1 MKHSEPPALPD
12 YVRDSIAPLVRATLA
27 EDVGTGDITAQLIPA
42 GRQARAT
49 LITREACVLCGR
61 PWADEVF
68 RQLGGNVSL
77 NWKAA
82 DGDRLEADAVICELE
97 GNARELL
104 TGERNAMNFLQTLSG
119 VATLARD
126 YADAVAGKQITI
138 LDTRKTLPGL
148 RAAQKYA
155 VLTGGCH
162 NHRVGLFDAFLVKEN
177 HISACGGIQAAIS
190 RARELAPEKPL
201 IVEVEN
207 LRELEQAIAAGPDQ
221 IMLDNFDAEA
231 TRAACEITPASIA
244 LELSGNIS
252 LQALRALPA
261 QTRPVFV
268 SSGAL
273 TKHVQAVDL
282 SLRVVAEG

>member
-1 MKHSEPPALPD
+1 MKRSDSPALPA
-12 YVRDSIAPLVRATLA
+12 YVRDSIAPSVRAALA
-27 EDVGTGDITAQLIPA
+27 EDVADGDITAGLIPA
-42 GRQARAT
+42 DRQARAT
-49 LITREACVLCGR
+49 LITREPCVLCGR
-61 PWADEVF
+61 PWAEEVF
-68 RQLGGNVSL
+68 RQLGGHVSL
-77 NWKAA
+77 DWQADDGDALAA
-82 DGDRLEADAVICELE
+82 DQVICELE

-162 NHRVGLFDAFLVKEN
+162 NHRIGLFDAFLIKEN
-177 HISACGGIQAAIS
+177 HISACGGISAAIT
-190 RARELAPEKPL
+190 RARELAPGKPL
-201 IVEVEN
+201 IVEVET
-207 LRELEQAIAAGPDQ
+207 LEELDEAIAAGPDQ
-221 IMLDNFDAEA
+221 IMLDNFDDASRQAAYE
-231 TRAACEITPASIA
+231 RAPAHIA

-252 LQALRALPA
+252 LDMLRAMPA
-261 QTRPVFV
+261 QPRPVLV

-282 SLRVVAEG
+282 SLRVMA